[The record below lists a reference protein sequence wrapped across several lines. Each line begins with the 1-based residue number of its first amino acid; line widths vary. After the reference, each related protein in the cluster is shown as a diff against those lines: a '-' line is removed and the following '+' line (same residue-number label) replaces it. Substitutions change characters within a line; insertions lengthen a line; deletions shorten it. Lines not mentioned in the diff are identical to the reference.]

1 MFDPGL
7 SWGGT
12 VKIKVPM
19 VDDEVLQDDE
29 RSKKTKSVFPC
40 LAADI
45 SRLEPSCLPKGQIIN
60 PPVAGIRLV
69 LLLVSNMW
77 LCVGIGGGGKN
88 STN

>member
-1 MFDPGL
+1 MTQACPG
-7 SWGGT
+7 GVT

-60 PPVAGIRLV
+60 PPCSWYSAGPF
-69 LLLVSNMW
+69 VSFKHVVVCWN
-77 LCVGIGGGGKN
+77 GGG
-88 STN
+88 